1 MRKTLKKVFK
11 PGKVIGERKS
21 TQPYDVRL
29 KVKIIN
35 EYLKGERSF
44 RMLSK
49 QYGIH
54 PGVISRWIRVVRFG
68 HPVSG
73 KKIKITKFTAMS
85 KKIEKT
91 AEELREQNKLLRK
104 QLEEEKLKT
113 LIYQKVIEIAERD
126 YKLDITKKYAARRLV
141 KSGK

>member
-11 PGKVIGERKS
+11 PGKTKGERKS
-21 TQPYDVRL
+21 TQPYDVKL
-29 KVKIIN
+29 KAKIIN
-35 EYLKGERSF
+35 EYLRGEKSF
-44 RMLSK
+44 RMLSN

-54 PGVISRWIRVVRFG
+54 SGVISRWVRVVRFG
-68 HPVSG
+68 HPVSD

-85 KKIEKT
+85 KKIQKT

-104 QLEEEKLKT
+104 QLEEEKLKA
-113 LIYQKVIEIAERD
+113 LIYQKVIEIAERE

>member
-1 MRKTLKKVFK
+1 MRKTFKKVFN
-11 PGKVIGERKS
+11 PGKTREERKS

-29 KVKIIN
+29 KTKIIN
-35 EYLKGERSF
+35 EYLKGEKSF
-44 RMLSK
+44 RMLSNR
-49 QYGIH
+49 YGIH
-54 PGVISRWIRVVRFG
+54 PGVISRWVRFG
-68 HPVSG
+68 HPVRD
-73 KKIKITKFTAMS
+73 KKIKVTKFASMS

-91 AEELREQNKLLRK
+91 AQELLEQNKILRK

-113 LIYQKVIEIAERD
+113 LIYEKIIEIAERD

>member
-11 PGKVIGERKS
+11 SGKVIGERKS
-21 TQPYDVRL
+21 TQPYDVKL

-35 EYLKGERSF
+35 EYLKGARSF

-54 PGVISRWIRVVRFG
+54 PGVISRWVRVVRFG
-68 HPVSG
+68 HPISE

-91 AEELREQNKLLRK
+91 AEELR
-104 QLEEEKLKT
+104 
-113 LIYQKVIEIAERD
+113 
-126 YKLDITKKYAARRLV
+126 
-141 KSGK
+141 